1 MPSKSAVM
9 RGNVFFMVCFWQLFC
24 LLCVSAVQSGA
35 DVSGMS
41 VGLPIADSGSAT
53 TELVPRAN
61 MRSVSATP
69 LETGLFHR

>member
-24 LLCVSAVQSGA
+24 LLSVSAVQSGA

-41 VGLPIADSGSAT
+41 VGFPVADSGSAT

-61 MRSVSATP
+61 MR
-69 LETGLFHR
+69 